1 MNFLFFSGANHQFR
15 LATFRSFH
23 VINCIF
29 ILYTQPFTYVY
40 KLTYTILRRTSLPEI
55 AAGTTRGNLASV
67 TRSTRLTYLP
77 LLINFL
83 QVVLYKDIQNIL
95 RNPPFVYFL
104 QNLLASLLSLRPG
117 SRLSAEEA
125 KAKADTCFELIF
137 SADNYFRPKI
147 RQKPVL

>member
-1 MNFLFFSGANHQFR
+1 MELGGQTPSVNWHVQSWHGRSPTSFPPRYGRVRDAEGQQPIEENTDWWTFSSFQVLIINRFR
-15 LATFRSFH
+15 LATFRSFR
-23 VINCIF
+23 VIHCIC
-29 ILYTQPFTYVY
+29 ILYTEPLTYIY

-104 QNLLASLLSLRPG
+104 
-117 SRLSAEEA
+117 
-125 KAKADTCFELIF
+125 
-137 SADNYFRPKI
+137 
-147 RQKPVL
+147 